1 MYSGRKCWE
10 PSVSVQEMAGQDDC
24 TERGEAK
31 EDQSE
36 EGVHKAEKR
45 RADAAGDEANDD
57 NEHIPLIFGCFR
69 KNRLFQH
76 PRDITTTIGIAIAQ
90 AAYRIKSKFVV
101 HCVGLFEP
109 PHLGNFQER
118 SARRKAPKETYGRGR
133 IFSCS

>member
-76 PRDITTTIGIAIAQ
+76 PRLFTTSGWPRVQPVRSLQLLRNSVRNAST
-90 AAYRIKSKFVV
+90 
-101 HCVGLFEP
+101 EP
-109 PHLGNFQER
+109 IQR
-118 SARRKAPKETYGRGR
+118 SW
-133 IFSCS
+133 